1 MVWDCGKVLRDL
13 FMRSQQYD
21 GFIASVTCQ
30 KVCNMQ
36 DPGKVTTVPPFTPH
50 YQNHI
55 ESGGKKN
62 KETIEHGLAHSAVT
76 KRRGEGGA

>member
-1 MVWDCGKVLRDL
+1 MDGDFREVLRDL
-13 FMRSQQYD
+13 FMGAQLYG

-50 YQNHI
+50 TALNP
-55 ESGGKKN
+55 G
-62 KETIEHGLAHSAVT
+62 V
-76 KRRGEGGA
+76 KRRKKQSNTDLCILLSQKGKGPWSYI